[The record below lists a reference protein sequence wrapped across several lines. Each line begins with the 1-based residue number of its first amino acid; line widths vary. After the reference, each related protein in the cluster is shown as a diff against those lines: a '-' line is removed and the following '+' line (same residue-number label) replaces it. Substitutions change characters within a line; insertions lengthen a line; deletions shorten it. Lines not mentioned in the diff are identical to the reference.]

1 MCTGFY
7 IILRPSCLHAGDI
20 GKPNQTFFDIF
31 WTRAHTYTFSSVLFA
46 ASSPRSSFLKIL
58 RIGRICAGFM
68 QDVMSLLLT
77 GSCLSSCLRKSFS
90 ACFITK
96 SCKSQK
102 ETYSEPVSVWNVHHA
117 RVTTQSQLL
126 RITRCFQ
133 VSNKQVWQFA
143 ELHGLVLLELS
154 LLKLLVSPQPLHST
168 WSAGDTE
175 QPRNRVYC
183 YRNISRELPIKTI
196 RS

>member
-1 MCTGFY
+1 MLET
-7 IILRPSCLHAGDI
+7 LA
-20 GKPNQTFFDIF
+20 NQTKQIVLIFF

-58 RIGRICAGFM
+58 RIGRIRAGFM
-68 QDVMSLLLT
+68 QDVRSLLLT

-102 ETYSEPVSVWNVHHA
+102 ETYSEPVSVWNVHQA

-133 VSNKQVWQFA
+133 VSNKQVWQFGRIA
-143 ELHGLVLLELS
+143 RPGALGAFSAQTLGLSSASTLYMISRRHWAATEQSVLLQ
-154 LLKLLVSPQPLHST
+154 KHQ
-168 WSAGDTE
+168 
-175 QPRNRVYC
+175 
-183 YRNISRELPIKTI
+183 
-196 RS
+196 